1 MLLQGPDYSGVFT
14 RQYESKKN
22 DSRKSGGQA
31 IAVLWSQRHEG
42 RHYEVRGAGSSLRL
56 YTDGVLHSQFS
67 PRRVVTG
74 SIWDLLWLGLYFDPR
89 PEPSRVLLLGL
100 GAGTVVLQLQAL
112 FPNARFTAV
121 EQDPIHIE
129 VARTHFG
136 VDETRT
142 QIHCQDAGAF
152 VARYRGPRF
161 DLVIDDLFIG
171 SAGTPRRAVSC
182 DHRWLKQLKHC
193 LDPHGILS
201 INFAD
206 HAELKGSALVD
217 CLKTPS
223 GFKSGFGLRSP
234 ATENVIAALLPFKAQ
249 SADLRAHLAATP
261 DLASFLKSKHLR
273 FQVRRIDHGS

>member
-1 MLLQGPDYSGVFT
+1 
-14 RQYESKKN
+14 
-22 DSRKSGGQA
+22 
-31 IAVLWSQRHEG
+31 
-42 RHYEVRGAGSSLRL
+42 VRGAGSSLRL

-142 QIHCQDAGAF
+142 QIHCQDAVAF

-273 FQVRRIDHGS
+273 FQIRRIDHGS

>member
-1 MLLQGPDYSGVFT
+1 M
-14 RQYESKKN
+14 
-22 DSRKSGGQA
+22 
-31 IAVLWSQRHEG
+31 
-42 RHYEVRGAGSSLRL
+42 RGAGSSLRL

-74 SIWDLLWLGLYFDPR
+74 SIWDLLWLGLYFDAR

-100 GAGTVVLQLQAL
+100 GAGTVVLQMQAL
-112 FPNARFTAV
+112 FPSARFTAI

-129 VARTHFG
+129 VARAQFG
-136 VDETRT
+136 VDEART
-142 QIHCQDAGAF
+142 QIHCQDAVEF

-171 SAGTPRRAVSC
+171 SAGTPRRAVPC
-182 DHRWLKQLKHC
+182 DHRWLQQLKRC
-193 LDPHGILS
+193 LDPNGILS

-206 HAELKGSALVD
+206 YAELKCSALVD
-217 CLKTPS
+217 CLKTSS

-234 ATENVIAALLPFKAQ
+234 ATENVIATLLPFEAQ

-261 DLASFLKSKHLR
+261 ELESFLKSKQLR
-273 FQVRRIDHGS
+273 FQIRRIDGGS